1 MSADRRAATAQET
14 LIDRS
19 ISCVLDSSAE
29 AISAGLQDMFSC
41 EMLQALTE
49 DSRGTVEI
57 VLAEVLNNVVE
68 HAYARYPGP
77 IEVTITSG
85 QGYLF
90 VRMVDRGLPMPN
102 EDLPGAGLGKAPNI
116 QDLPEGGFGWY
127 LIRSLSQE
135 LTYLRDGPD
144 NVLSFCIGVD
154 YPPPA

>member
-1 MSADRRAATAQET
+1 MSADRKVMSARTRPGAQ
-14 LIDRS
+14 S
-19 ISCVLDSSAE
+19 ISCILDSHPE
-29 AISAGLQDMFSC
+29 AISAGLQEMFSC
-41 EMLQALTE
+41 DILQALTE

-68 HAYARYPGP
+68 HAYARYPGR

-85 QGYLF
+85 EGYLF
-90 VRMVDRGLPMPN
+90 VRMADNGLPMPGG
-102 EDLPGAGLGKAPNI
+102 DLPGGALGRAMNI

-154 YPPPA
+154 YPT